1 MMLPHKPEDWPRF
14 FVQHLNSGNLEAVVA
29 FYAPNARIRG
39 DIRGNDRRSRQ
50 DRDVL
55 SRMIRSKTKLQSL
68 VSKAIRADDVP
79 LLYTDF
85 QGIAIDTSEKLI
97 DIRNNA
103 IEVLC
108 QQRDGC
114 WKVIVGNPNGREE
127 QTSTKT
133 KEK

>member
-1 MMLPHKPEDWPRF
+1 M
-14 FVQHLNSGNLEAVVA
+14 
-29 FYAPNARIRG
+29 
-39 DIRGNDRRSRQ
+39 
-50 DRDVL
+50 
-55 SRMIRSKTKLQSL
+55 
-68 VSKAIRADDVP
+68 
-79 LLYTDF
+79 
-85 QGIAIDTSEKLI
+85 AIDTSEKLI
-97 DIRNNA
+97 DIRYNA